1 MMDEQFEKLKKAAP
15 GYDIVPVV
23 KEIFSDV
30 RTPIA
35 VMRALKQV
43 SSCCFLLESAE
54 QGGELGALFISRI

>member
-1 MMDEQFEKLKKAAP
+1 MDEQFEKLKKAAP

-35 VMRALKQV
+35 VTACLKTGQ
-43 SSCCFLLESAE
+43 FLLFSAGE
-54 QGGELGALFISRI
+54 CRTGGELGALFISRI